1 MSFGI
6 GRTSKP
12 RYMDWS
18 GHSSGDQSWGCDPG
32 LALASA
38 PLGPPDGIR
47 TRVSGLEGRRP
58 DQTRPP
64 GAEGIGPSFSAN
76 PLKDG
81 RFPIS
86 GLYHI

>member
-32 LALASA
+32 LALLTQRRPHSV
-38 PLGPPDGIR
+38 PR
-47 TRVSGLEGRRP
+47 TGLEPVFPAWKAGVLTRLDHRGLKESARP
-58 DQTRPP
+58 LVLT
-64 GAEGIGPSFSAN
+64 
-76 PLKDG
+76 
-81 RFPIS
+81 
-86 GLYHI
+86 H